1 MKISPFK
8 QKYIRDI
15 LSWIK
20 TEADMI
26 QWAGSIFSWPLT
38 IKQFREHLKAS
49 KAQYPTLYPFG
60 LYKSNKIIGYCEIS
74 DYRCNHRS
82 AMLSRVLI
90 SPKNRNKGL
99 GKFMLKEILHYGFN
113 ELDLN
118 RIGLGVFDFNVP
130 AIRCYTKAGFVLEG
144 TLREYA
150 NVGDKYW
157 NCHMM
162 SLLRKEWKQ

>member
-1 MKISPFK
+1 MKLSPFK
-8 QKYIRDI
+8 QKNIREI

-26 QWAGSIFSWPLT
+26 QWAGSKFSWPLT
-38 IKQFREHLKAS
+38 QKQFREHLKSS

-60 LYKSNKIIGYCEIS
+60 LYKGNKIIGYCEIS
-74 DYRCNHRS
+74 DYRRYHHS

-99 GKFMLKEILHYGFN
+99 GELMLKEILHYGFN
-113 ELDLN
+113 ELNLN

-130 AIRCYTKAGFVLEG
+130 AIRCYTKAGFVYEG
-144 TLREYA
+144 TMRQSAKACNEY
-150 NVGDKYW
+150 W
-157 NCHMM
+157 SCQIM
-162 SLLRKEWKQ
+162 SLLKTEWKT

>member
-1 MKISPFK
+1 MKVAPFE
-8 QKYIRDI
+8 QRYINDI

-38 IKQFREHLKAS
+38 RKQFREHLKAA
-49 KAQYPTLYPFG
+49 KTQYPTLYPFG
-60 LYKSNKIIGYCEIS
+60 MYRGKEIIGYCEIS
-74 DYRCNHRS
+74 DYRYKHRS

-90 SPKNRNKGL
+90 SPYNRNKGHGEFMVKEVMRL
-99 GKFMLKEILHYGFN
+99 GFS

-118 RIGLGVFDFNVP
+118 RIGLGVFDFNEP
-130 AIRCYTKAGFVLEG
+130 AIRCYIKAGFVLEG
-144 TLREYA
+144 TLRESA
-150 NVGDKYW
+150 QVGDEYW

-162 SLLRKEWKQ
+162 SLLRKEWGE